1 MDTLPYFCRIYK
13 ILEKQCIDLFS
24 IVVIDDQCLDQP
36 NATYS
41 DLIYTIVPTIES
53 LAKALHKEL
62 AQTDLAKSRV
72 DPELQEFNAKEHFD
86 YQALAFLDQALGL
99 STKQV
104 KINSELVALSEES
117 GNRILTPLLNAHK
130 SEHAAE
136 AAEAEAAA
144 RTAAKAA
151 EKAKAKAEE
160 AAAKAKASAE
170 AATKASDATEATT
183 KAEAKAEAAAKA
195 KEAKSAANAAANAA
209 TKAATKATKAAEAAE
224 AATKAEG
231 ANQPCHRPLWIK
243 AYQDYKHDQANARQN
258 SANCPTAKA
267 LLEAI
272 GAAFL
277 LLAVARALPLDKER
291 PLTEFDFTFGS
302 ELFTATYTHASFNR
316 SSIFKDPTDPLS
328 PDDITLTKK
337 LNQDLF
343 VVKAQATY
351 LQHLHTENLEFFK
364 TFISAALSN
373 QKFAAFFKSHK
384 EDSSNSS
391 IFDILSQYGTECG
404 KNHDFEELA
413 WSLTFH
419 SIFFS
424 EYFKYSMKRLTTSNE
439 ELRRLG
445 FEPLVALNYKDIN
458 ELYDYLGPLLLD

>member
-209 TKAATKATKAAEAAE
+209 TKAAQLKQLKQQQKQKGLISLVIARFGLKPTKTTNMTKQTRGKTPPTVLQLKPYLRLSVLPSYFLLSQELCHS
-224 AATKAEG
+224 TKRDRSPSSTLPLALSSLP
-231 ANQPCHRPLWIK
+231 QPTLTRPL
-243 AYQDYKHDQANARQN
+243 
-258 SANCPTAKA
+258 
-267 LLEAI
+267 I
-272 GAAFL
+272 GLAFL
-277 LLAVARALPLDKER
+277 
-291 PLTEFDFTFGS
+291 
-302 ELFTATYTHASFNR
+302 
-316 SSIFKDPTDPLS
+316 
-328 PDDITLTKK
+328 
-337 LNQDLF
+337 
-343 VVKAQATY
+343 
-351 LQHLHTENLEFFK
+351 K
-364 TFISAALSN
+364 TP
-373 QKFAAFFKSHK
+373 Q
-384 EDSSNSS
+384 
-391 IFDILSQYGTECG
+391 IL
-404 KNHDFEELA
+404 
-413 WSLTFH
+413 
-419 SIFFS
+419 
-424 EYFKYSMKRLTTSNE
+424 
-439 ELRRLG
+439 
-445 FEPLVALNYKDIN
+445 
-458 ELYDYLGPLLLD
+458 

>member
-209 TKAATKATKAAEAAE
+209 TKAAKAATKAAEAAE

-231 ANQPCHRPLWIK
+231 ANQPCKRPLWIK
-243 AYQDYKHDQANARQN
+243 AYQDYKHDQANARQD
-258 SANCPTAKA
+258 SANCPTARA

-277 LLAVARALPLDKER
+277 LLAVARVLPLDDEK
-291 PLTEFDFTFGS
+291 PISKFDFTFDS
-302 ELFTATYTHASFNR
+302 ELFEVTYTHPYFTNLIDTISQECLHFDKNWEKTLFIVKYRERYIQHLRTQDQAANDLLTNVIYKNPRFVAFCNSHAAELSNLPLHHCLR
-316 SSIFKDPTDPLS
+316 KYAQDTKDYQQAAWSRRALQSIVSIQIK
-328 PDDITLTKK
+328 DITAWVNSSNNDQLKISSLNPVVSLNYYKDASELYDYKK
-337 LNQDLF
+337 LNQDSPE
-343 VVKAQATY
+343 VQ
-351 LQHLHTENLEFFK
+351 Q
-364 TFISAALSN
+364 
-373 QKFAAFFKSHK
+373 Q
-384 EDSSNSS
+384 
-391 IFDILSQYGTECG
+391 
-404 KNHDFEELA
+404 
-413 WSLTFH
+413 
-419 SIFFS
+419 
-424 EYFKYSMKRLTTSNE
+424 
-439 ELRRLG
+439 
-445 FEPLVALNYKDIN
+445 
-458 ELYDYLGPLLLD
+458 